1 MRRGIVL
8 GVLIAVGG
16 LLLAAAGSQGQP
28 QDPKVVRMQS
38 MGVRDNLYLL
48 SGGGGNTAMLI
59 ADDGVVLIDTKLAG
73 WGQPILD
80 AIKRVTDL
88 PVKMIINTHTHAD
101 HTGSNGEFPTA
112 IDIVAHENTKA
123 NMERMDAFKG
133 ANAKFLPTKTYQ
145 TKMSLLDR
153 VDRID
158 LYYFGAGHTNGD
170 TIVVLPALRVA
181 HVGDL
186 FASKAA
192 PFIDTINGGS
202 GVALPQT
209 LARAVTE
216 IKNVDR
222 VITGHTIPPPG
233 AVAGRWTTWDDLRE
247 YADFNRDFLVAVQEA
262 LKAGKSA
269 DEAAASLRL
278 PGKYKDY
285 GMDRAKANIQ
295 AIYNELRK

>member
-8 GVLIAVGG
+8 GVLIAVAG
-16 LLLAAAGSQGQP
+16 LLVAAARSQGQQGP
-28 QDPKVVRMQS
+28 RVVRMQS

-59 ADDGVVLIDTKLAG
+59 TDDGVVLIDTKLAG

-123 NMERMDAFKG
+123 NMEKMDAFKG
-133 ANAKFLPTKTYQ
+133 ANAKFLPTKTFK
-145 TKMSLLDR
+145 TRMSLLDG

-158 LYYFGAGHTNGD
+158 LYYFGAGHTDGD
-170 TIVVLPALRVA
+170 AIVVFPALRLA

-186 FASKAA
+186 FPSKAT
-192 PFIDTINGGS
+192 PIIDTNNGGS
-202 GVALPQT
+202 GVAYPQT
-209 LARAVTE
+209 LARAVAE
-216 IKNVDR
+216 IQNVDR
-222 VITGHTIPPPG
+222 VVTGHTAPPPG
-233 AVAGRWTTWDDLRE
+233 AVVSRWTTWDDLRE
-247 YADFNRDFLVAVQEA
+247 YADFTRDFLAAVQEA
-262 LKAGKSA
+262 IKAGKSE
-269 DEAAASLRL
+269 DEAAASLNL
-278 PGKYKDY
+278 PEKYKGY
-285 GMDRAKANIQ
+285 GMERAKANIQ
-295 AIYNELRK
+295 AIYKELKK